1 MIILLHLSCVLRIS
15 REKRAG
21 HGPLQRSPRRA
32 INPRP
37 QARIDVRRWWL
48 LYIFPG
54 GVVIAPV
61 GARYLAHHASR
72 WKGERADVSM
82 HCGTVRWWKSG
93 AGRNRKAEASKAT
106 GQPASRWPSR
116 VVEAENRAVHETVIS
131 GGR

>member
-1 MIILLHLSCVLRIS
+1 MIILLHLLRIS

-37 QARIDVRRWWL
+37 QARIDVRRWL

-72 WKGERADVSM
+72 
-82 HCGTVRWWKSG
+82 
-93 AGRNRKAEASKAT
+93 
-106 GQPASRWPSR
+106 
-116 VVEAENRAVHETVIS
+116 
-131 GGR
+131 